1 MGKRAVM
8 RGITGGVWG
17 ARKRHPLTLRLC
29 DFGHL
34 NFLVAGASICVS
46 GGDYGKPR
54 LETMKITINRL
65 ISIATLVASVI
76 ALVMM
81 LGKPAP
87 VARSQN
93 PATISAQAQS
103 FDQKMTEFE
112 QAAQT
117 AVHVTDES
125 GTQSSAA
132 SKPEVR
138 ISSDEVSAVLA
149 QSLGNG
155 EVKPDASAPSGATG
169 IAAPT
174 IKDQQVGF
182 EGDVVHGQFLME
194 IAGKDVWITIS
205 GHLGE
210 KDGFATFDP
219 TEFKVGDLNVP
230 VSLVN
235 AALQKKLAEQRDRLK
250 LPENVTGLKIENGEL
265 VMQGR

>member
-1 MGKRAVM
+1 
-8 RGITGGVWG
+8 
-17 ARKRHPLTLRLC
+17 
-29 DFGHL
+29 
-34 NFLVAGASICVS
+34 
-46 GGDYGKPR
+46 
-54 LETMKITINRL
+54 MKIKINRL
-65 ISIATLVASVI
+65 ISIATLVASVM
-76 ALVMM
+76 ALVLV

-87 VARSQN
+87 VAHSQN
-93 PATISAQAQS
+93 PAMIAAQAQS
-103 FDQKMTEFE
+103 FDQKMAEFE
-112 QAAQT
+112 QATQA
-117 AVHVTDES
+117 AVHVTDA
-125 GTQSSAA
+125 GAA
-132 SKPEVR
+132 AAAQKPEVR

-155 EVKPDASAPSGATG
+155 EIKPEPGASPT

-174 IKDQQVGF
+174 IKDQQVRF

-194 IAGKDVWITIS
+194 IAGKDVWVTIS

-210 KDGFATFDP
+210 KDGYATFDP

-235 AALQKKLAEQRDRLK
+235 PALQKKLAEQQDRLK